1 MHKYLKQAISLIT
14 PLLFYSNTVAVTTDY
29 PETVGE
35 REMDNMGSILGGE
48 GLIFRPGKT
57 KNESTKTGLS
67 HINKYLWQAS
77 IDSLSSIPLA
87 SADSNGG
94 IIITEWYSPKDKQ
107 NFRFKVNIIIKD
119 NVISPD
125 AIQVRVFEQILK
137 NGNWIDGHT
146 SNNLAIII
154 EDTILRR
161 ARELYIS
168 AKEK

>member
-1 MHKYLKQAISLIT
+1 MKKYLKHTIKIIT
-14 PLLFYSNTVAVTTDY
+14 PLLFYSNAIAVTTDY
-29 PETVGE
+29 PQTIHEK
-35 REMDNMGSILGGE
+35 EMEDMGSILGGE
-48 GLIFRPGKT
+48 GIVFRPGKV
-57 KNESTKTGLS
+57 KNESTKIGLS

-87 SADSNGG
+87 STDSNGG
-94 IIITEWYSPKDKQ
+94 VIITEWHSPKDKQ

-137 NGNWIDGHT
+137 NGTWVDSNN

-154 EDTILRR
+154 EDTILRK
-161 ARELYIS
+161 ARELHLS
-168 AKEK
+168 SKEK